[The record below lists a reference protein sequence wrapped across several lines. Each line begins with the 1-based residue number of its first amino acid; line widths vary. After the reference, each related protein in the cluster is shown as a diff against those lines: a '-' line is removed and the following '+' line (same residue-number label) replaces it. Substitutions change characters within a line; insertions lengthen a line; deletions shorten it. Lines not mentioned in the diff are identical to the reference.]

1 MNSTSIAPGC
11 TPGRALAD
19 DTRLIVEDATPG
31 QALDPLAMGGHLPDS
46 YYDPLLVKRILS
58 NPKILVLSN
67 TRELPQNNNGENMSP
82 PTGVTGEDRRSEGHV
97 PNKSR
102 FVPMIP

>member
-1 MNSTSIAPGC
+1 MHFTVALVC
-11 TPGRALAD
+11 TPGCALGG

-58 NPKILVLSN
+58 NPKILIH
-67 TRELPQNNNGENMSP
+67 TQIMRESRLPQVYSRRQNKING
-82 PTGVTGEDRRSEGHV
+82 
-97 PNKSR
+97 
-102 FVPMIP
+102 F